1 MSKQLFKIKE
11 FAYNSSIIRK
21 IYLFLY
27 RNINKNIAMKQH
39 LIMNVINIQ
48 NVSRFSFNTATIERA
63 VMITSTKTNIPLLIT
78 IPNIKTGPSVANTK
92 AYLNNTELSKQWG
105 WTRRLKVG
113 EVVCGSNCD
122 CFQ

>member
-1 MSKQLFKIKE
+1 
-11 FAYNSSIIRK
+11 
-21 IYLFLY
+21 
-27 RNINKNIAMKQH
+27 
-39 LIMNVINIQ
+39 
-48 NVSRFSFNTATIERA
+48 
-63 VMITSTKTNIPLLIT
+63 MITSPKTNIPLLIT

>member
-1 MSKQLFKIKE
+1 
-11 FAYNSSIIRK
+11 
-21 IYLFLY
+21 
-27 RNINKNIAMKQH
+27 
-39 LIMNVINIQ
+39 
-48 NVSRFSFNTATIERA
+48 
-63 VMITSTKTNIPLLIT
+63 IPLLIT